1 MTSTTRPGTRAVR
14 LLAGAASVLAC
25 ACQSRAA
32 DTAGRA
38 PGGAA
43 IPAWSVTLEAAG
55 PVRFGMKANEASAAV
70 SATTANAAP
79 TDSACRY
86 WIPQG
91 APAGLRLMMEN
102 GIVVRADVDS
112 AGITTMSHLG
122 VGSPVESVVVAF
134 GPSLQV
140 SPHKYQWEEGWRYLS
155 FGDDSTH
162 RLIFTVDS
170 HVVRSWRA
178 GLVPAVDYV
187 EGCS

>member
-1 MTSTTRPGTRAVR
+1 MTSTIPRSTRAMCA
-14 LLAGAASVLAC
+14 LAGAMVMTG
-25 ACQSRAA
+25 ACQPRGGDTSGSAPAGA
-32 DTAGRA
+32 DR
-38 PGGAA
+38 
-43 IPAWSVTLEAAG
+43 PAWAVTLEAAG
-55 PVRFGMKANEASAAV
+55 PVRFGMTATEASAAV
-70 SATTANAAP
+70 GAVAASAAP
-79 TDSACRY
+79 TDSACQY

-112 AGITTMSHLG
+112 AGIATLNHLG
-122 VGSPVESVVVAF
+122 VGSPVDSVVVAF

-178 GLVPAVDYV
+178 GLVPAVEYI
-187 EGCS
+187 EGCG